1 MTEQR
6 PVEYGP
12 LFLPL
17 LLPKTASIR
26 CRECLSRLR
35 VLRKFLHA
43 PESVPLTHGD
53 FALNQEIVGIMDDTV
68 HNGIG
73 KEQCENNVRNSAK
86 MVQ

>member
-1 MTEQR
+1 MTEPR

-17 LLPKTASIR
+17 LLSKTASIR
-26 CRECLSRLR
+26 CREYLSRLR

-43 PESVPLTHGD
+43 PESVSLTHGD